1 MQALRAEV
9 IVPRHGSV
17 GDLAKTQRDTGAYL
31 DWLIEHVGAAQ
42 ADWGPLNEV
51 AERFADASPFSH
63 LANFNTLHRSNING
77 AYLDF
82 ERGGD

>member
-17 GDLAKTQRDTGAYL
+17 GGLAKAQRDTGAYL
-31 DWLIEHVGAAQ
+31 DRLIEHVGAAQ
-42 ADWGPLNEV
+42 AGWEPLDEV
-51 AERFADASPFSH
+51 VERLADASPFSH
-63 LANFNTLHRSNING
+63 LANFNTLHRSNINR
-77 AYLDF
+77 AYPDF